1 MIYGFNTSIISS
13 SPVSV
18 CIASSIGLERS
29 RLKIPISD
37 LASMTYL
44 PDNVDLAIFFQQ
56 GSIKLQC
63 PVIVA
68 EHVVTVRRLII
79 LERCFVGSPSGK
91 E

>member
-29 RLKIPISD
+29 RLKIPIID

-44 PDNVDLAIFFQQ
+44 PD
-56 GSIKLQC
+56 IK
-63 PVIVA
+63 
-68 EHVVTVRRLII
+68 
-79 LERCFVGSPSGK
+79 SKSK
-91 E
+91 SN

>member
-29 RLKIPISD
+29 KLKIPIID

-44 PDNVDLAIFFQQ
+44 PD
-56 GSIKLQC
+56 IKSKSKLSNS
-63 PVIVA
+63 VN
-68 EHVVTVRRLII
+68 E
-79 LERCFVGSPSGK
+79 
-91 E
+91 